1 MNLSST
7 FTFINYYPELV
18 KDAAVMK
25 LFESDSYQSEIN
37 KICSAGYKLGETK
50 EMIFHP
56 LQINIVMMPPG
67 QDLPLHQD
75 NQWFWRVNQRSVP
88 DWLLHVMLESG
99 LWADEM
105 IPQAQGVAYLHGT
118 KEKPV
123 YEHGGRY
130 VYYPNGPGKL
140 TTSHLQPKV

>member
-1 MNLSST
+1 
-7 FTFINYYPELV
+7 
-18 KDAAVMK
+18 MK

-50 EMIFHP
+50 KMIFHP

-99 LWADEM
+99 LWAEEM

-118 KEKPV
+118 KDKPV

-140 TTSHLQPKV
+140 TTSHLQPKA